1 MNFLDQNSGWLGLP
15 PESSW
20 EIKNDLSDL
29 NPFVEYRKL
38 MWSYHLATSNG
49 MSDQD
54 FLTIVKDLDEAVSEI
69 ASIGFQETPL
79 IFLTELSEAIGQK
92 GGVWAKNETVNVSGS
107 HKARH
112 LFGLAIRLEIEEVP
126 KDKPLTIASCGNAA
140 LAASVI
146 AKAAKRT
153 LTVNVPTW
161 AETSLLDGLSD
172 NGARIQICERRSDE
186 SGDPCMFRFRE
197 LLEEGALPFGCQ
209 GTENI
214 WTIDGGKT
222 LGFEMSTQLRRYD
235 LEPDRLLIQVGGG
248 ALASSAIQALTDAK
262 NLGILKTRPSLN
274 TVQANGCSPLS
285 IAFNLIADSGN
296 PSEALSEAIS
306 NPPKY
311 MKPWE
316 NPSSSATGILDDI
329 TYDWLPLVWDML
341 LGGNVGGPI
350 SANEEDIIL
359 AKKLVAEYTDI
370 SASATGTAGLAGL
383 IGAKKDNCISSDDS
397 IVILLTGV
405 DRDF

>member
-20 EIKNDLSDL
+20 EVKNDLSDP

-38 MWSYHLATSNG
+38 LWSYHLAAAKG
-49 MSDQD
+49 IDDQD
-54 FLTIVKDLDEAVSEI
+54 FLTIVKKLDESVSEI
-69 ASIGFQETPL
+69 AGISFQETPL
-79 IFLTELSEAIGQK
+79 ILLTELSEAIGQN

-126 KDKPLTIASCGNAA
+126 KNKPLTIASCGNAA

-146 AKAAKRT
+146 AKAAKRN

-161 AETSLLDGLSD
+161 AATSLLDGLSD
-172 NGARIQICERRSDE
+172 NGAQIQICERRSDE
-186 SGDPCMFRFRE
+186 SGDPCMLRFRE

-222 LGFEMSTQLRRYD
+222 LGFETSTQLRRYD
-235 LEPDRLLIQVGGG
+235 LYPDRLLVQVGGG
-248 ALASSAIQALTDAK
+248 ALASSTIQALTDAK
-262 NLGILKTRPSLN
+262 NLGILKTKPSLN
-274 TVQANGCSPLS
+274 TVQATGCSPLLV
-285 IAFNLIADSGN
+285 AFNRIADSEN
-296 PSEALSEAIS
+296 PLEALSEAIS
-306 NPPKY
+306 SPLKY
-311 MKPWE
+311 MEPWE
-316 NPSSSATGILDDI
+316 TPSSAATGILDDV

-341 LGGNVGGPI
+341 FGDNVGGPL
-350 SANEEDIIL
+350 SASEEKILL
-359 AKKLVAEYTDI
+359 AKKLVADHTDI
-370 SASATGTAGLAGL
+370 SASTTGTAGLAGL
-383 IGAKKDNCISSDDS
+383 LAAKEDDCIDSDDS
-397 IVILLTGV
+397 VVILITGV
-405 DRDF
+405 DREF

>member
-235 LEPDRLLIQVGGG
+235 LEPDRLLVQVGGG

-262 NLGILKTRPSLN
+262 NFGILKTRPSLN

-359 AKKLVAEYTDI
+359 AKKLVAEHTDI

>member
-222 LGFEMSTQLRRYD
+222 LGFEMSTQVRRLD
-235 LEPDRLLIQVGGG
+235 LEPDRLLVQVGGG

-262 NLGILKTRPSLN
+262 NFGILKTRPSLN

>member
-79 IFLTELSEAIGQK
+79 ILLTELSEAIGQK

-262 NLGILKTRPSLN
+262 NFGILKTRPSLN

-359 AKKLVAEYTDI
+359 AKKLVAEHTDI

>member
-1 MNFLDQNSGWLGLP
+1 VNLLDQNSGWLGLP

-38 MWSYHLATSNG
+38 LWSYHLATASG

-54 FLTIVKDLDEAVSEI
+54 FLTVVKNLDEAVSEI
-69 ASIGFQETPL
+69 ATIGFQETPL
-79 IFLTELSEAIGQK
+79 VLLTELSEAIDQN

-112 LFGLAIRLEIEEVP
+112 LFGLAIRLEIEGVS
-126 KDKPLTIASCGNAA
+126 KNKPLTIASCGNAA

-161 AETSLLDGLSD
+161 AETSLLNELSD
-172 NGARIQICERRSDE
+172 NGAQIQICERRNDE
-186 SGDPCMFRFRE
+186 SGDPCILRFRE

-222 LGFEMSTQLRRYD
+222 LGFELSTQLSRYD
-235 LEPDRLLIQVGGG
+235 LEPDRLLVQVGGG
-248 ALASSAIQALTDAK
+248 ALASSTIQALTDAK
-262 NLGILKTRPSLN
+262 NLGLLKNRPSLN

-285 IAFNLIADSGN
+285 LTFNQIADSDN
-296 PSEALSEAIS
+296 PSKALSEAIS
-306 NPPKY
+306 NPLKY

-316 NPSSSATGILDDI
+316 NPSSAATGILDDI

-341 LGGNVGGPI
+341 LGDNIGGPI
-350 SANEEDIIL
+350 SASEEDILL
-359 AKKLVAEYTDI
+359 AKKLVAAHTGI

-383 IGAKKDNCISSDDS
+383 LAGKKDGCIDSDDS
-397 IVILLTGV
+397 VVILLTGV

>member
-1 MNFLDQNSGWLGLP
+1 VNFLDQNSGWLGLP

-235 LEPDRLLIQVGGG
+235 LEPDRLLVQVGGG

-262 NLGILKTRPSLN
+262 NFGILKTRPSLN

>member
-262 NLGILKTRPSLN
+262 NFGILKTRPSLN

-359 AKKLVAEYTDI
+359 AKKLVAEHTDI
-370 SASATGTAGLAGL
+370 SASTTGTAGLAGL

>member
-1 MNFLDQNSGWLGLP
+1 VNFLDQNSGWLGLP

-235 LEPDRLLIQVGGG
+235 LEPDRLLVQVGGG

-262 NLGILKTRPSLN
+262 NFGILKTRPSLN

-359 AKKLVAEYTDI
+359 AKKLVAEHTDI

>member
-1 MNFLDQNSGWLGLP
+1 VNFLDQNSGWLGLP

-20 EIKNDLSDL
+20 EVKNDLSDS

-38 MWSYHLATSNG
+38 LWSYHLATTKG
-49 MSDQD
+49 LSDQD
-54 FLTIVKDLDEAVSEI
+54 FLTVVKNLDEAVSEI
-69 ASIGFQETPL
+69 ETIGFQETPL
-79 IFLTELSEAIGQK
+79 VLLSELSEAIGQN

-112 LFGLAIRLEIEEVP
+112 LFGLAIRLELEEVS
-126 KDKPLTIASCGNAA
+126 KNTPLTIASCGNAA

-161 AETSLLDGLSD
+161 AETSLLDELSD
-172 NGARIQICERRSDE
+172 NGAQVQICERRSDE
-186 SGDPCMFRFRE
+186 SGDPCMLRFRE

-222 LGFEMSTQLRRYD
+222 LGFEMSTQLNRYG
-235 LEPDRLLIQVGGG
+235 LEPDRLLVQVGGG
-248 ALASSAIQALTDAK
+248 ALASSTMQALTDAK
-262 NLGILKTRPSLN
+262 DLGILKNRPALN
-274 TVQANGCSPLS
+274 TVQATGCSPLS
-285 IAFNLIADSGN
+285 IAYNRIADSDN

-306 NPPKY
+306 IPLKY
-311 MKPWE
+311 MEPWE
-316 NPSSSATGILDDI
+316 NPSSAATGILDDI
-329 TYDWLPLVWDML
+329 TYDWLPLVWDMIF
-341 LGGNVGGPI
+341 GDNVGGPL
-350 SANEEDIIL
+350 SASEEKILL
-359 AKKLVAEYTDI
+359 AKKLVADHTDI

-383 IGAKKDNCISSDDS
+383 LAAKEDGCINSDDS
-397 IVILLTGV
+397 VIILLTGV
-405 DRDF
+405 DREF

>member
-1 MNFLDQNSGWLGLP
+1 VNLLDQNSGWLGLP

-20 EIKNDLSDL
+20 ESTNALSDP

-38 MWSYHLATSNG
+38 LWSYHLATTKG
-49 MSDQD
+49 MTDQE
-54 FLTIVKDLDEAVSEI
+54 FLNVVKNLDEEVSEI
-69 ASIGFQETPL
+69 AGIGFQETPL
-79 IFLTELSEAIGQK
+79 ILLSELSEAIGQN

-112 LFGLAIRLEIEEVP
+112 LFGLAIRLEIEQVSRN
-126 KDKPLTIASCGNAA
+126 KPLTIASCGNAA

-161 AETSLLDGLSD
+161 AEPSLLDELSN
-172 NGARIQICERRSDE
+172 NGAQIQICERKSSE
-186 SGDPCMFRFRE
+186 SGDPCMLRFRE

-222 LGFEMSTQLRRYD
+222 LGFEMSAQLSRND
-235 LEPDRLLIQVGGG
+235 IAPDRILIQVGGG
-248 ALASSAIQALTDAK
+248 ALASSTMQALTDAE
-262 NLGILKTRPSLN
+262 NLGILKNRPSLN
-274 TVQANGCSPLS
+274 TVQATGCSPLLIS
-285 IAFNLIADSGN
+285 FNRIAESEN
-296 PSEALSEAIS
+296 PSEALAEAVS
-306 NPPKY
+306 VPHKY
-311 MKPWE
+311 MEPWE
-316 NPSSSATGILDDI
+316 NPSSAATGILDDV

-341 LGGNVGGPI
+341 LGRNSGGPL
-350 SANEEDIIL
+350 SASEEKILL
-359 AKKLVAEYTDI
+359 AKKLVADHTDV

-383 IGAKKDNCISSDDS
+383 LAAKEDGCVSSDDS
-397 IVILLTGV
+397 VIILLTGV
-405 DRDF
+405 DREF

>member
-222 LGFEMSTQLRRYD
+222 LGFEMSTQLRRHD
-235 LEPDRLLIQVGGG
+235 LEPDRLLVQVGGG

-262 NLGILKTRPSLN
+262 NFGILKTRPSLN

-296 PSEALSEAIS
+296 PSEALSEAAPHDFAPSTFFI
-306 NPPKY
+306 KY
-311 MKPWE
+311 C
-316 NPSSSATGILDDI
+316 NILI
-329 TYDWLPLVWDML
+329 KY
-341 LGGNVGGPI
+341 
-350 SANEEDIIL
+350 
-359 AKKLVAEYTDI
+359 
-370 SASATGTAGLAGL
+370 
-383 IGAKKDNCISSDDS
+383 
-397 IVILLTGV
+397 
-405 DRDF
+405 

>member
-15 PESSW
+15 PGSSW
-20 EIKNDLSDL
+20 EINDHLSDL

-38 MWSYHLATSNG
+38 LWSYHLATSNG
-49 MSDQD
+49 MGDQD
-54 FLTIVKDLDEAVSEI
+54 FLSLVKNLDDAVSEI
-69 ASIGFQETPL
+69 AATGFQETPL
-79 IFLTELSEAIGQK
+79 VLLAELSEAIGQR
-92 GGVWAKNETVNVSGS
+92 GGIWAKNETVNVSGS

-112 LFGLAIRLEIEEVP
+112 LFGLAIRLEIEGVP

-146 AKAAKRT
+146 AKASKRT

-172 NGARIQICERRSDE
+172 NGAQIQICERRSDE
-186 SGDPCMFRFRE
+186 SGDPCMLRFRE

-222 LGFEMSTQLRRYD
+222 LGFEMSTQLRRHD
-235 LEPDRLLIQVGGG
+235 LEPDRLLVQVGGG
-248 ALASSAIQALTDAK
+248 ALASSTLQALTDAK
-262 NLGILKTRPSLN
+262 NLGILKSRPSLN
-274 TVQANGCSPLS
+274 TVQANGCSPLL
-285 IAFNLIADSGN
+285 IAFNLIADSDN

-316 NPSSSATGILDDI
+316 NPSSAATGILDDI
-329 TYDWLPLVWDML
+329 TYDWLPLVSDML
-341 LGGNVGGPI
+341 LGDNIGGPI
-350 SANEEDIIL
+350 SANEEDIVL
-359 AKKLVAEYTDI
+359 AKKMVADHTDI

-383 IGAKKDNCISSDDS
+383 IGAKKDGCINSDDS

>member
-79 IFLTELSEAIGQK
+79 ILLTELSEAIGQK

-262 NLGILKTRPSLN
+262 NFGILKTRPSLN

>member
-235 LEPDRLLIQVGGG
+235 LEPDRLLVQVGGG

-262 NLGILKTRPSLN
+262 NFGILKTRPSLN